1 MRNGNTSGG
10 GCLKSQ
16 TFLGEN
22 RESASGLYG
31 GAEYFS
37 LARTFKTACGN
48 ENFRQMNIMESLTEK
63 IIRNTKIRQTMLK
76 ILTFQFNPFSENC
89 SLAYDETGDAVII
102 DPGFYNEKEA
112 SALYSKIAEKGLKPK
127 MILLTHGHFDHIFG
141 VKECADK
148 YGIPVYMN
156 QEDNYVI
163 QHNFSSRFG
172 LKEPDSSFTT
182 EPLEDEQIIRFGNTE
197 FKVITTPGH
206 TSGGVCF
213 YDEKDKALFSGDT
226 LFAGAIGRTDHPT
239 GDYDKLIVSVM
250 DKLMGLPGDV
260 TVFPGHGPNTTISDE
275 RTHNPFLQ
283 PFNEPDS
290 DMIDWDADGIELDG
304 TI

>member
-1 MRNGNTSGG
+1 MSEDRNFV
-10 GCLKSQ
+10 KSV
-16 TFLGEN
+16 
-22 RESASGLYG
+22 
-31 GAEYFS
+31 YFCEME
-37 LARTFKTACGN
+37 THPGN
-48 ENFRQMNIMESLTEK
+48 ENFRQMNIMESLLEK
-63 IIRNTKIRQTMLK
+63 LIRNTNIRQTMLK

-112 SALYSKIAEKGLKPK
+112 SALYGKIAEKGLKPK

-197 FKVITTPGH
+197 FKVIATPGH

-226 LFAGAIGRTDHPT
+226 LFAGSIGRTDHPT

-260 TVFPGHGPNTTISDE
+260 TVFPGHGKNTTISDE

>member
-1 MRNGNTSGG
+1 
-10 GCLKSQ
+10 
-16 TFLGEN
+16 
-22 RESASGLYG
+22 
-31 GAEYFS
+31 
-37 LARTFKTACGN
+37 
-48 ENFRQMNIMESLTEK
+48 
-63 IIRNTKIRQTMLK
+63 MLK

-89 SLAYDETGDAVII
+89 SLAYDETGDAVIS

-112 SALYSKIAEKGLKPK
+112 SALYGKIAEKGLKPK

-148 YGIPVYMN
+148 YGILVYMN
-156 QEDNYVI
+156 QEDNYVV

-172 LKEPDSSFTT
+172 LKEPDSSFAT

-197 FKVITTPGH
+197 FKVIATPGH

-226 LFAGAIGRTDHPT
+226 LFAGSIGRTDHPT

-260 TVFPGHGPNTTISDE
+260 TVFPGHGKNTTISDE

>member
-1 MRNGNTSGG
+1 MSEDRNFV
-10 GCLKSQ
+10 KSV
-16 TFLGEN
+16 
-22 RESASGLYG
+22 
-31 GAEYFS
+31 YFCGME
-37 LARTFKTACGN
+37 TPPGN
-48 ENFRQMNIMESLTEK
+48 ETFRQRNIMESLPEK
-63 IIRNTKIRQTMLK
+63 INIRQTMLK
-76 ILTFQFNPFSENC
+76 ILTFQFNPFSENS

-112 SALYSKIAEKGLKPK
+112 SALYSKIAEKVLKPK

-148 YGIPVYMN
+148 YGIPIYMN

-206 TSGGVCF
+206 TPGGVCF